1 MTAIST
7 RAISRSTCAP
17 EPPLVQPDNQSLLLS
32 ARSPDSIQRY
42 APPAR
47 SGSSA
52 PPPPSAAGAP
62 FPSPTTSRYSGACAI
77 SPPRAPGAPRS
88 ASALPSN
95 IASPTTPRS
104 RVVSLA
110 IAACARTSSLPGAT
124 PPFSTSK
131 CSTLAE
137 PRDYAGFKPFG
148 ALAPPAT
155 RGRRSRCRRH
165 RPRHLPARDPRRDRG
180 LPCSHDGAAEA
191 REARTGRSA
200 RGEPLDQVDLR
211 HDRRDLISVLD
222 DRHLV
227 LREQLPQP
235 RHRRPQRHHPVD
247 GLHHR
252 ADRLVQLVPALE
264 QRLQEVHLVQHGH
277 RLVT

>member
-17 EPPLVQPDNQSLLLS
+17 EPPLVQPDNQYLLLS

-42 APPAR
+42 APRAR
-47 SGSSA
+47 SASSA

-62 FPSPTTSRYSGACAI
+62 FPSPPTSRYSGACAI

-110 IAACARTSSLPGAT
+110 IAACARTSSIPGAT

-137 PRDYAGFKPFG
+137 PRDYAGFQPFG
-148 ALAPPAT
+148 ALGHQHDLPEVLPLLEPLVRAPGLGQWHLQIHDRPE
-155 RGRRSRCRRH
+155 GSLRH
-165 RPRHLPARDPRRDRG
+165 SLQDRAQ
-180 LPCSHDGAAEA
+180 L
-191 REARTGRSA
+191 
-200 RGEPLDQVDLR
+200 RGEQVL
-211 HDRRDLISVLD
+211 LA
-222 DRHLV
+222 
-227 LREQLPQP
+227 P
-235 RHRRPQRHHPVD
+235 
-247 GLHHR
+247 
-252 ADRLVQLVPALE
+252 
-264 QRLQEVHLVQHGH
+264 
-277 RLVT
+277 

>member
-17 EPPLVQPDNQSLLLS
+17 EPPLVQPDNQYLLLS

-42 APPAR
+42 APRAR
-47 SGSSA
+47 SASSA

-62 FPSPTTSRYSGACAI
+62 FPSPPTSRYSGACAI

-110 IAACARTSSLPGAT
+110 IAACARTSSIPGAT

-137 PRDYAGFKPFG
+137 PRDYAGFQTVRCSRRQGLAGPRRSG
-148 ALAPPAT
+148 RAREPLRALARGLRRDGPRLDPPPA
-155 RGRRSRCRRH
+155 
-165 RPRHLPARDPRRDRG
+165 PPP
-180 LPCSHDGAAEA
+180 
-191 REARTGRSA
+191 
-200 RGEPLDQVDLR
+200 
-211 HDRRDLISVLD
+211 
-222 DRHLV
+222 
-227 LREQLPQP
+227 
-235 RHRRPQRHHPVD
+235 
-247 GLHHR
+247 
-252 ADRLVQLVPALE
+252 RLVQLRREPRLPAAGGKVPRPPV
-264 QRLQEVHLVQHGH
+264 RLSEGPGRAGAAKVHGDPRPARSAAGARRGTLVLRPAHDRPGF
-277 RLVT
+277 

>member
-17 EPPLVQPDNQSLLLS
+17 DPPLVQPDNQYLLLS

-42 APPAR
+42 APRAR
-47 SGSSA
+47 SASSA

-62 FPSPTTSRYSGACAI
+62 FPSPPTSRYSGACAI

-95 IASPTTPRS
+95 IASPTMPRS

-110 IAACARTSSLPGAT
+110 IAACARTSSIPGAT

-148 ALAPPAT
+148 ALGGRSGVKKQNAETLRRGDLFGCSDRPHAPDRTNQRILRASAPP
-155 RGRRSRCRRH
+155 
-165 RPRHLPARDPRRDRG
+165 
-180 LPCSHDGAAEA
+180 
-191 REARTGRSA
+191 
-200 RGEPLDQVDLR
+200 
-211 HDRRDLISVLD
+211 
-222 DRHLV
+222 
-227 LREQLPQP
+227 
-235 RHRRPQRHHPVD
+235 
-247 GLHHR
+247 
-252 ADRLVQLVPALE
+252 
-264 QRLQEVHLVQHGH
+264 
-277 RLVT
+277 

>member
-62 FPSPTTSRYSGACAI
+62 FPSPPTSRYSGACAI

-95 IASPTTPRS
+95 IASPTMPRS

-110 IAACARTSSLPGAT
+110 IAACARTSSTPGAT

-131 CSTLAE
+131 CSTRAE

-148 ALAPPAT
+148 ALAVLVVQRARVE
-155 RGRRSRCRRH
+155 RGRRIERVLAVEHLGDLAAGVDDEGDPVGVRLPLVLHLDSVGAHHLALRIREQRERQLQALGELLLRVEIVH
-165 RPRHLPARDPRRDRG
+165 RDAQDLGVLVGEPRRDV
-180 LPCSHDGAAEA
+180 AE
-191 REARTGRSA
+191 RRQLLRSA
-200 RGEPLDQVDLR
+200 RGEGLDR
-211 HDRRDLISVLD
+211 KSTR
-222 DRHLV
+222 
-227 LREQLPQP
+227 
-235 RHRRPQRHHPVD
+235 
-247 GLHHR
+247 
-252 ADRLVQLVPALE
+252 
-264 QRLQEVHLVQHGH
+264 
-277 RLVT
+277 

>member
-95 IASPTTPRS
+95 IASPTMPRS

-110 IAACARTSSLPGAT
+110 IAACARTSSIPGAT

-148 ALAPPAT
+148 ALASSRRVAVSFEIWDDFTDSAHRSSARTWDGWDRPSRLRLAWSPSRAVPLAPAGALASSAQIPSRAVGPPAGEPRAN
-155 RGRRSRCRRH
+155 RGGREPSASLLVLPPPLPRFLAHVVSSAVALRA
-165 RPRHLPARDPRRDRG
+165 RPALCAPSLLDLPAV
-180 LPCSHDGAAEA
+180 E
-191 REARTGRSA
+191 
-200 RGEPLDQVDLR
+200 
-211 HDRRDLISVLD
+211 SVGF
-222 DRHLV
+222 V
-227 LREQLPQP
+227 L
-235 RHRRPQRHHPVD
+235 
-247 GLHHR
+247 
-252 ADRLVQLVPALE
+252 
-264 QRLQEVHLVQHGH
+264 
-277 RLVT
+277 